1 MRSVRD
7 LRVHSVTASS
17 LMLLLISCVA
27 YGQATSTATELS
39 GTLAKFGVT
48 GSQRFSAAQIEA
60 AAGLKPGQ
68 AIRKEDLQAAADR
81 LAQSGVFANVQF
93 RFATEGKDVT
103 VEFQVSEARTIGISF
118 DNFPWFTDDEL
129 VTSLKASIP
138 VFDTQLPEAGGVL
151 DEVSQALEKILPT
164 RNVSGAVSHKVVR
177 EPGTDAKIQQFRVD
191 GAALTVEAIEFD
203 DPLARDDLAVRQSAR
218 DVILGKPYSRAVI
231 ERFDF
236 EQVRPLYLAHACL
249 RVHFGEPMA
258 RFKGDPTKAL
268 PDHVTAIV
276 TIDSGPE
283 YRWAGVTWSGNSALS
298 NAELNSFVQLKDG
311 DMANG
316 VGLEAAWVRIS
327 DAYANRGYLDA
338 KLDPTAALDDSTKRA
353 AYRVAITEGP
363 QYHMGE
369 LVLTGL
375 SLDGERRI
383 RAAWKIPAG
392 AVFDQSALDDFIDV
406 GARRSFDDIPFNYE
420 KIGHYLQK
428 DPSTGKVDVLMDF
441 Q

>member
-1 MRSVRD
+1 MRSIRTLFV
-7 LRVHSVTASS
+7 AAFS
-17 LMLLLISCVA
+17 LMMLLLTTGVA
-27 YGQATSTATELS
+27 HGQASSSGAELS
-39 GTLAKFGVT
+39 GTLVKFNVT

-60 AAGLKPGQ
+60 AAGLKPEQ
-68 AIRKEDLQAAADR
+68 AIRKEDLQAAANV
-81 LAQSGVFANVQF
+81 LAQSGVFANVQY
-93 RFATEGKDVT
+93 RYSTQGKDVT
-103 VEFQVSEARTIGISF
+103 IEFQVTEAPAIRVSF

-138 VFDTQLPEAGGVL
+138 LFDTQLPEAGGVL
-151 DEVSQALEKILPT
+151 DEVSQALEKLLPT
-164 RNVSGAVSHKVVR
+164 RKVSGTVSHQVIR

-191 GAALTVEAIEFD
+191 GAVLTVEAIEFND
-203 DPLARDDLAVRQSAR
+203 ALARDDLAVRQSAR

-268 PDHVTAIV
+268 PDQVTAIV

-327 DAYANRGYLDA
+327 DGYANRGYLDA
-338 KLDPTAALDDSTKRA
+338 KLDPTATLDDSTKRA
-353 AYRVAITEGP
+353 AYRVGITEGP

-392 AVFDQSALDDFIDV
+392 AVFDQSGLDDFING
-406 GARRSFDDIPFNYE
+406 GARRAFGDIPFNYE

-428 DPSTGKVDVLMDF
+428 DPLTGKVDVLMDF